1 MRLLERYIFA
11 ELLRVFAGVL
21 SITTCLLVFV
31 GIFGQV
37 KENGLG
43 PWQVLQILPFVVP
56 SLLPY
61 TVPATLLLTVCV
73 VYGRLAGD
81 HELIAAKAAG
91 IPVFA
96 VLWPSYFLGA
106 LLSVAALVLMDQ
118 VIPWS
123 YGNIERI
130 VTLAMED
137 IFLDQLRTQNQ
148 VSLKNPAITITVTE
162 VRDRTLIWPLFRY
175 SPNGR
180 NAVTM
185 QAREARIDF
194 DLERQQVVLRMQHGH
209 VDVPGQTRIY
219 FEAEDKPFP
228 LPLQHHRLR
237 ARNLRIRDI
246 QDVLARSR
254 EELAEVQQQKA
265 LSAAWILST
274 GQFERFTTP
283 EFRAHDAARRT
294 AWEQYH
300 RLNTELHH
308 RFATACSC
316 LFFVMLGSPVALVM
330 AKKQFLTS
338 FLFCFVPILVLY
350 YPLTMM
356 TQNLSKTGQLDPRW
370 AVWTANGVM
379 AAVACYFM
387 RRVNQH

>member
-21 SITTCLLVFV
+21 CVTTCLLVFV

-37 KENGLG
+37 KEHGLG
-43 PWQVLQILPFVVP
+43 PWQIVQILPFVVP

-81 HELIAAKAAG
+81 QEVIAAKAAG

-96 VLWPSYFLGA
+96 LLWPSYFLGA

-194 DLERQQVVLRMQHGH
+194 DLERQQVILRMQHGH

-228 LPLQHHRLR
+228 LPLKHHRLR

-246 QDVLARSR
+246 QETLEKSAQ
-254 EELAEVQQQKA
+254 ELAEVQEREA
-265 LSAAWILST
+265 LTAAWILAT
-274 GQFERFTTP
+274 GQFEQFTGP
-283 EFRAHDAARRT
+283 EFRAHALARQT
-294 AWEQYH
+294 TLDQYR
-300 RLNTELHH
+300 RLRTELHN
-308 RFATACSC
+308 RFATSCSC
-316 LFFVMLGSPVALVM
+316 LFFVLLGSPVALVM

-338 FLFCFVPILVLY
+338 FLFCFVPILVVY
-350 YPLTMM
+350 YPITMM

-370 AVWTANGVM
+370 AVWVANALM
-379 AAVACYFM
+379 AVVAWYFL

>member
-21 SITTCLLVFV
+21 CVTTCLLVFV

-37 KENGLG
+37 KEHGLG
-43 PWQVLQILPFVVP
+43 PWQIVQILPFVVP

-81 HELIAAKAAG
+81 QEVIAAKAAG

-96 VLWPSYFLGA
+96 LLWPSYFLGA

-194 DLERQQVVLRMQHGH
+194 DLERQQVILRMQHGH

-228 LPLQHHRLR
+228 LPLKHHRLR

-246 QDVLARSR
+246 QETLEKSAQ
-254 EELAEVQQQKA
+254 ELAEVQEREA
-265 LSAAWILST
+265 LTAAWILAT
-274 GQFERFTTP
+274 GQFEQFTGP
-283 EFRAHDAARRT
+283 EFRAHALARQT
-294 AWEQYH
+294 TIDQYR
-300 RLNTELHH
+300 RLRTELHN
-308 RFATACSC
+308 RFATSCSC
-316 LFFVMLGSPVALVM
+316 LFFVLLGSPVALVM

-338 FLFCFVPILVLY
+338 FLFCFVPILVVY
-350 YPLTMM
+350 YPITMM

-370 AVWTANGVM
+370 AVWVANALM
-379 AAVACYFM
+379 AVVAWYFL